1 MKFLARHM
9 STGSG
14 LFAILECDFD
24 QIFQRI
30 VSVREKTLKKTNLVK
45 SRHIIR
51 ENPSL
56 PVDLCCSKTSLL
68 KLWDLSCRPD

>member
-1 MKFLARHM
+1 MKFLCDAHQ
-9 STGSG
+9 
-14 LFAILECDFD
+14 LEVAFFPILGRDFD
-24 QIFQRI
+24 QIFQQI
-30 VSVREKTLKKTNLVK
+30 VSVREKTLKNTNLVK

-68 KLWDLSCRPD
+68 KL